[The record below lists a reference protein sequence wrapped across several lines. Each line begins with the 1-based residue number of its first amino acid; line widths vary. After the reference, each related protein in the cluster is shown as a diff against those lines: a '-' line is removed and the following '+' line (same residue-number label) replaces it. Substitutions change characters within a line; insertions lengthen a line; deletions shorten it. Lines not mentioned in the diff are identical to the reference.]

1 MSRNKI
7 LYLCTMLAVPVVMLG
22 FTLLSR
28 QRDVPRY
35 HQHLEQP
42 SEADLG
48 PCEVEADF
56 CTHLPILQID
66 TGGQTIP
73 GAAIV
78 NQAGRTVGYETT
90 EDGADEILARVSI
103 IDTPNQYH
111 HLSDAPTV
119 EAQARFRIRG
129 NSSRLFPKHS
139 YRIKL
144 VEEDDPAQ
152 DIDLSLL
159 GMDSGNEWALHG
171 PYMDKTLIRNYL
183 CMNLSAEVMGDAPDV
198 RFCEVFVDG
207 EYRGVYLLMEL
218 ITEGAGRVDLT
229 DYEEGDAVFSYM
241 FRIEPFRIKEQLN
254 PIAAYNG
261 LLDNFTFYTMRLEDA
276 DRMEV
281 LYPTSRYQTQAV
293 MDYINTD
300 LSEIERRLYSREMDL
315 DPESCWDYLDL
326 ESFANYY
333 ILQEFFAINDMFS
346 ASTYFYK
353 DVRGKLH
360 IGPVWDYN
368 NSFNNFFTPLPA
380 DEFLLSQKGWYAQ
393 LMRSERFVNYVIAR
407 YHALRQSFLSD
418 DYLASYVDQVTSWLG
433 SAIDRNF
440 AVWGYTFD
448 VTRLENFER
457 QIPDDT
463 YLFTMDE
470 LQELNP
476 SSYQE
481 ALDLLLDYARR
492 RGSWM
497 DRAIDT
503 LQQYCHPSKN
513 AYSVYD

>member
-7 LYLCTMLAVPVVMLG
+7 LYLCTMLAVPVVMLA
-22 FTLLSR
+22 FTFLSR
-28 QRDVPRY
+28 QRNVPRY

-56 CTHLPILQID
+56 CTHLSILQID

-78 NQAGRTVGYETT
+78 NQNGLTVGYETT
-90 EDGADEILARVSI
+90 EDGADEILARISI
-103 IDTPNQYH
+103 IDTPSQYH

-119 EAQARFRIRG
+119 EAQARFRVRG
-129 NSSRLFPKHS
+129 NSSRRFPKHS

-218 ITEGAGRVDLT
+218 IAEGAGRVDLT
-229 DYEEGDAVFSYM
+229 DYAEGDAVFSYM
-241 FRIEPFRIKEQLN
+241 FRIDASPSFKPVEPNMLE
-254 PIAAYNG
+254 
-261 LLDNFTFYTMRLEDA
+261 NFTFYTMR
-276 DRMEV
+276 MEPSSRTQV
-281 LYPTSRYQTQAV
+281 LYPAPRYQTRAV
-293 MDYINTD
+293 MDYINAD
-300 LSEIERRLYSREMDL
+300 LSEIERRLYSWEMDL

-368 NSFNNFFTPLPA
+368 NSFNNFFIQLPA

-393 LMRSERFVNYVIAR
+393 LMRSKRFVNYVIAR
-407 YHALRQSFLSD
+407 YHALRQCFLSD
-418 DYLASYVDQVTSWLG
+418 DYLTGYVDQVTSWLG

-448 VTRLENFER
+448 VTQLSNFER
-457 QIPDDT
+457 QVPDAT
-463 YLFTMDE
+463 YQFTMDE
-470 LQELNP
+470 LRELNP

-481 ALDLLLDYARR
+481 ALDLMLDYALR

-503 LQQYCHPSKN
+503 LQQYYHPSKN